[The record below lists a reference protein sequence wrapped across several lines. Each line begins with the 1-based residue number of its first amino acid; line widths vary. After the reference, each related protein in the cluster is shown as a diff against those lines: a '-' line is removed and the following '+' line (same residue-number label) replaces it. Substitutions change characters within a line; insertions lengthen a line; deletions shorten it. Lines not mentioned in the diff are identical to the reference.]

1 MSAASGARAREIL
14 AQLVGFATP
23 SHASNLDLIA
33 WVEGLLAAA
42 GAQVRRL
49 PAPCGTKAGLY
60 AAVGPGQGGIL
71 LSAHSDVVPVEGQSW
86 TRAPWQLQHD
96 QGRFWGRGVTDMK
109 GFLAQAIA
117 ALERGAAC
125 PLGQRLA
132 LVLSYDE
139 EVGCVGLHQ
148 MMPAL
153 RPLLGQPE
161 LVIVGEPTGML
172 PGLAHKGK
180 AAFQLRFRGQAGHSA
195 LAPQFI
201 NALHPAVDFVQA
213 MRALQA
219 ELAQGHAP
227 GTEKGAEITYPTLHI
242 GRLQGGRALN
252 LVPEL
257 AEIDMELRHP
267 AACDVMSILSKMKQ
281 AAAQAVAPFGAG
293 AQVEMEERFR
303 YPAFEVA
310 AAGAEVELA
319 RSLADAGAGA
329 GLRLSYG
336 TEAGYFA
343 QEGLACVVMGPGEMA
358 RDGHQPDEGLD
369 VAQFDACGAMM
380 ARILARLGAA

>member
-1 MSAASGARAREIL
+1 MSADFGARGREIL

-23 SHASNLDLIA
+23 SHSSNLDLIA
-33 WVEGLLAAA
+33 WVETRLAAV
-42 GAQVRRL
+42 GAQVQRI

-60 AAVGPGQGGIL
+60 AAVGPGTAGIV
-71 LSAHSDVVPVEGQSW
+71 LSAHSDVVPAEGQNW
-86 TRAPWQLQHD
+86 TRTPWQLQHD

-117 ALERGAAC
+117 ALEWGAAT
-125 PLGQRLA
+125 PLRQRLA

-139 EVGCVGLHQ
+139 EVGCVGLRQ

-153 RPLLGQPE
+153 RPYLGQPE
-161 LVIVGEPTGML
+161 LLIVGEPTGMV

-180 AAFQLRFRGQAGHSA
+180 AAFHVRFRGQAGHSA
-195 LAPQFI
+195 LAPQFT

-213 MRALQA
+213 VRALQA
-219 ELAQGHAP
+219 EVAQGHAL
-227 GTEKGAEITYPTLHI
+227 GREKGSEITYPTLHI

-252 LVPEL
+252 LVPDL

-293 AQVEMEERFR
+293 AQVEIEERFR
-303 YPAFEVA
+303 YPAFEA
-310 AAGAEVELA
+310 HGAGAGIGLA
-319 RSLADAGAGA
+319 RSLVGAGPA
-329 GLRLSYG
+329 EGLRLSYG

-343 QEGLACVVMGPGEMA
+343 QEGLECVVMGPGEMA